1 MYFALY
7 KPQDIKIFSGIK
19 MKNTQKL
26 VAGVA
31 IATAFLTAVPA
42 HAVTVSFGGQNTNVV
57 GGDYSGLTSTYVPVN
72 NMIDPAT
79 GYFIETFDAATH
91 NPNLPVGLT
100 TSVPGIQII
109 GPNASF
115 NTYNSGVIV
124 TTTGGGFAIQT
135 GTTGSGAMPAGDS
148 TNFGFGPQPGG
159 TLPATVKI
167 DYSPILTGGALI
179 SYLGLYYGSID
190 NYNQI
195 AFYNGNTLLIGTG
208 ILADGIITGQEILD
222 SQGGASGNQFAAGSN
237 VYVNL
242 FFAPG
247 EAFTAFEF
255 RTTGVAFEVDNVVVG
270 LTTRSNVPEPASLA
284 LLSLGLL
291 GLGAIRRRKNI

>member
-1 MYFALY
+1 
-7 KPQDIKIFSGIK
+7 

-26 VAGVA
+26 VASVA

-42 HAVTVSFGGQNTNVV
+42 HAVTVTFGGQNTNVS
-57 GGDYSGLTSTYVPVN
+57 GGDQSGLTSAFVPVSN
-72 NMIDPAT
+72 VINPAT
-79 GYFIETFDAATH
+79 GYYIETFDAATH
-91 NPNLPVGLT
+91 NPLLAPGLT
-100 TSVPGIQII
+100 TSLPGIAII
-109 GPNASF
+109 GPGASF
-115 NTYNSGVIV
+115 NSYNGVNV
-124 TTTGGGFAIQT
+124 TTTGGGFAIQN
-135 GTTGSGAMPAGDS
+135 GTTVSGAAPAGDS

-159 TLPATVKI
+159 SLPATVKI
-167 DYSPILTGGALI
+167 DYSPLLAGGALI

-190 NYNQI
+190 DYNEI
-195 AFYNGNTLLIGTG
+195 AFYNGNTLLLGTG

-222 SQGGASGNQFAAGSN
+222 NQGGTSGNQFAAGSN